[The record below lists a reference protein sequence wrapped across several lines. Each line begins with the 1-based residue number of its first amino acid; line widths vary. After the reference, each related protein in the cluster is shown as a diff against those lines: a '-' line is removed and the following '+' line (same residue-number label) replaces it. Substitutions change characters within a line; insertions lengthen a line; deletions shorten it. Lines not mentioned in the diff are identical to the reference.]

1 MRGMVLQRAS
11 VGSHRVDEGFFV
23 PAIMIAIQNLEPK
36 IQNSELR
43 TQNLCGVGLVE
54 RRYATWL
61 EPLALDGGARLG
73 PLTLAYETYGELSP
87 ARDNAILLLHALSG
101 DAHAAGW
108 YAGAAK
114 PGWWDA
120 MVGPGRPFDTERY
133 FVICSNVLGGCQGS
147 TGPGSLDP
155 ATGRP
160 YATRFPVLTIGDM
173 VRAQAR
179 PLDPLGI

>member
-1 MRGMVLQRAS
+1 MYMNAFAMESSDSLS
-11 VGSHRVDEGFFV
+11 
-23 PAIMIAIQNLEPK
+23 
-36 IQNSELR
+36 
-43 TQNLCGVGLVE
+43 LVE
-54 RRYATWL
+54 RRSMTWL
-61 EPLALDGGARLG
+61 EPLRLDSGTKLA
-73 PLTLAYETYGELSP
+73 PITLAYETYGELNA

-114 PGWWDA
+114 PGWWND

-147 TGPGSLDP
+147 TGPSSTNS
-155 ATGRP
+155 ATGKP
-160 YATRFPVLTIGDM
+160 YGASFPVLTIGDM

-179 PLDPLGI
+179 LIDRLGIERLLAVAGG